1 MIRGVNAAFIPLL
14 RTWIGQLYRSI
25 PIASTADLAIL
36 RRPAILR
43 HMNPQDQA
51 VILTLAKVLVATAWA
66 DGVLSNDEINSMKRD
81 LLTRIPDL
89 STQQWASV
97 AIYIDSPVDE
107 AERLRLV
114 QQLRSQITTPL
125 GKQLVFEAL
134 DALVAADG
142 RVSEE
147 EQRIV
152 EEIKA
157 ALESGNASGAGR
169 LSRLFRGRSAPPPVI
184 AEGPNREVFLE
195 EFVKNRVYYVIRRRL
210 DQGGVVPKLSDA
222 EIRKLSLAGGMMAV
236 VARTNPQVTD
246 EEHAAMLAILQ
257 QHWQLTSDQA
267 TFLVDVAVSQQPA
280 DLDSFRLADA
290 FADVSDYN
298 ERGQLVDA
306 LFAIA
311 AADGAVNNDEIENIR
326 GLANAMVLTHERFIE
341 AKLKATRPQ
350 G

>member
-1 MIRGVNAAFIPLL
+1 
-14 RTWIGQLYRSI
+14 
-25 PIASTADLAIL
+25 
-36 RRPAILR
+36 
-43 HMNPQDQA
+43 MNQQDQA

-66 DGVLSNDEINSMKRD
+66 DGDLNNDEINSMKSD
-81 LLTRIPDL
+81 LLTKIPNL

-97 AIYIDSPVDE
+97 SIYMDSPVDE
-107 AERLRLV
+107 AERTRLV

-125 GKQLVFEAL
+125 GKQLVFDAL
-134 DALVAADG
+134 DDLVAADG

-147 EQRIV
+147 ERRIV

-169 LSRLFRGRSAPPPVI
+169 VSRLFKGRSAPPPVI
-184 AEGPNREVFLE
+184 AQGPNREVFLD

-210 DQGGVVPKLSDA
+210 DQGGIVPKLSDA

-236 VARTNPQVTD
+236 AARANPQVTA
-246 EEHAAMLAILQ
+246 EEQAAMKATLQ
-257 QHWQLTSDQA
+257 QNWRLNDEQA
-267 TFLVDVAVSQQPA
+267 AFLIDVAVSQQPA
-280 DLDSFRLADA
+280 DLDGFRLADG
-290 FADVSDYN
+290 FAAVSDYD

-311 AADGAVNNDEIENIR
+311 ASDGAVNNDEIETIR

-341 AKLKATRPQ
+341 AKLKAAQR
-350 G
+350 

>member
-1 MIRGVNAAFIPLL
+1 
-14 RTWIGQLYRSI
+14 
-25 PIASTADLAIL
+25 
-36 RRPAILR
+36 
-43 HMNPQDQA
+43 MNQQDQA

-66 DGVLSNDEINSMKRD
+66 DGVLSHDEINSMKRD
-81 LLTRIPDL
+81 LLTRIPNL

-107 AERLRLV
+107 DERARLV

-142 RVSEE
+142 RISEE
-147 EQRIV
+147 EHRIV

-157 ALESGNASGAGR
+157 ALDSGSSSSLGKV
-169 LSRLFRGRSAPPPVI
+169 SRLFKGRSAPAPAVPV
-184 AEGPNREVFLE
+184 GPNREIYLDDYIQ
-195 EFVKNRVYYVIRRRL
+195 NRVYYVIRRRI
-210 DQGGVVPKLSDA
+210 DQAGVAPKLSDA

-236 VARTNPQVTD
+236 VARTNPQVTAD
-246 EEHAAMLAILQ
+246 EQAAMKATLQ
-257 QHWQLTSDQA
+257 QNWRLNDEQA
-267 TFLVDVAVSQQPA
+267 AFLIEVAVSQQPA
-280 DLDSFRLADA
+280 DLDSFRLADG
-290 FADVSDYN
+290 FTGVSGYD

-311 AADGAVNNDEIENIR
+311 AADGAVNNDEIETIR

>member
-1 MIRGVNAAFIPLL
+1 MLHSCLYCARG
-14 RTWIGQLYRSI
+14 RLYRSI
-25 PIASTADLAIL
+25 PISPAVHLADLRRLEIL
-36 RRPAILR
+36 HR
-43 HMNPQDQA
+43 MNQQDQA

-66 DGVLSNDEINSMKRD
+66 DGGLSNDEINSMKRE
-81 LLTRIPDL
+81 LLTRIPNL

-107 AERLRLV
+107 AERTRLI

-125 GKQLVFEAL
+125 GKQLVFDSL
-134 DALVAADG
+134 DALVAVDG
-142 RVSEE
+142 RVNEE
-147 EQRIV
+147 EHRIV

-157 ALESGNASGAGR
+157 ALETGNASGVGKV
-169 LSRLFRGRSAPPPVI
+169 SRFFKGRSAPPPVI
-184 AEGPNREVFLE
+184 AQGPNREVFLD

-210 DQGGVVPKLSDA
+210 DQGGIVPKLSDA

-236 VARTNPQVTD
+236 VARANPQVTD
-246 EEHAAMLAILQ
+246 EEQAAMLTTLQ
-257 QHWQLTSDQA
+257 QNWQLNGEQA
-267 TFLVDVAVSQQPA
+267 GFLVDVAVSQQPA

-290 FADVSDYN
+290 FADVSDYE

-311 AADGAVNNDEIENIR
+311 AADGAVNNDEVETIR

-341 AKLKATRPQ
+341 AKLKATQR
-350 G
+350 